1 MTLKAYLHDHFVDKA
16 GLAALTGTSVEQVD
30 ALVMAGALPQPT
42 YVCEQGTIRS
52 AAFGVIPTR
61 EVLEGAYFRP
71 EYTRWVQI
79 ALRATPGD
87 ERNAVISTLTNELR
101 DALQA
106 WFEDPNEVEARIQAL
121 LPHFASGT
129 FGLCVSDPSTGAGIV
144 RKEVLQEKLI
154 ALTGDGSDPAPS
166 DVSPTALLQLIDDY
180 ARAAMPFS
188 PAEYARSSRK
198 RLVDDL
204 RPRVAGR

>member
-1 MTLKAYLHDHFVDKA
+1 MTLAAYLNDHFVDKA
-16 GLAALTGTSVEQVD
+16 TLAALAGTTVERLD
-30 ALVMAGALPQPT
+30 TLVMASALPNPT
-42 YVCEQGTIRS
+42 YVCERGTIRS
-52 AAFGVIPTR
+52 AAFGVIPIS
-61 EVLEGAYFRP
+61 EVLEGDYFRP

-79 ALRATPGD
+79 ALHAMPGD
-87 ERNAVISTLTNELR
+87 ERNAVLSTLTAELR

-106 WFEDPNEVEARIQAL
+106 WFDDPTVVEAKIQAY

-144 RKEVLQEKLI
+144 RKEVLQERLI

-166 DVSPTALLQLIDDY
+166 EVSPAALLQLIDDY

-204 RPRVAGR
+204 RPKVADR

>member
-1 MTLKAYLHDHFVDKA
+1 MTLEAYLHDHFVDKA
-16 GLAALTGTSVEQVD
+16 RLAALAGTTVEQLD
-30 ALVMAGALPQPT
+30 ALVRAGALPNPT
-42 YVCEQGTIRS
+42 YVCEQGAIRS
-52 AAFGVIPTR
+52 AAFGVIPIS
-61 EVLEGAYFRP
+61 EVLEGEYFRP

-79 ALRATPGD
+79 ALRAMPGD
-87 ERNAVISTLTNELR
+87 ERNAVISTLTDELR

-106 WFEDPNEVEARIQAL
+106 WFEDPIEVEARIQAF

-144 RKEVLQEKLI
+144 RKEVLQERLI
-154 ALTGDGSDPAPS
+154 ALTGNGSDPTPLEINP
-166 DVSPTALLQLIDDY
+166 VALMQLIDDY
-180 ARAAMPFS
+180 AHAAMPFS

-204 RPRVAGR
+204 RPRVATR